1 MKKIVTF
8 LLAAILALGCTACGS
23 SGSAKSDRLSQIKEK
38 GCIEL
43 CTEPYFAPF
52 EYVDPNQSGDAQYQG
67 VDIEIAKYIADK
79 LGVELKITA
88 LDYTAVLSGV
98 ADGKYDFA
106 ISAIAYAPSRAE
118 AMRLSNVYYTS
129 NNGYGLLVRA
139 EDAGKYNS
147 IESLQDAVVITQSG
161 SVQESLYNQ
170 YVGGACKEFKLVA
183 NMTDGYLAVAQG
195 KADVCICET
204 SSAGL
209 YAEANGGLATT
220 DFRFEVDP
228 NMNGTCVAM
237 PTDGTESLC
246 DVVNE
251 CIQELNASGQIEAWY
266 AQYEAAAKAL
276 GVEVGDRMATT
287 DIRKAVLAVRAAKGM
302 LEDPT
307 RYALPDMA
315 TAKREA
321 NILADLDRLAALNNQ
336 AGIPAGGDGLPAPDY
351 NRHSCGSFFMN
362 PILSAQQAATLPEDA
377 PRFDATR
384 PDGTPGVKTSAAWL
398 IDHAGCHKGYKVSPD
413 ASAGLSTQH
422 ALALTNRGGAS
433 AADVEVL
440 AKAVQQAVREAFGVT
455 LVPEPVC
462 IGVL

>member
-1 MKKIVTF
+1 MTSFADITTMGVGGHIAHFVEPTTRVGLIEAVEDADSKGLPLVVIGGGSNMLVSDDPFNGVVVRDARCLITVPDEAAPVEGGDRTVHVNAEAGANWDDFVAFTVELGLEGVEGLSGIPGTVGASVVQNIGAYGQEVATSVESVEVWDRETKTTRDLTPADLQFGYRYSALKASMYAGPGKPADRFFPTPRYVVLSVTF
-8 LLAAILALGCTACGS
+8 ALTH
-23 SGSAKSDRLSQIKEK
+23 SAE
-38 GCIEL
+38 G
-43 CTEPYFAPF
+43 T
-52 EYVDPNQSGDAQYQG
+52 V
-67 VDIEIAKYIADK
+67 
-79 LGVELKITA
+79 
-88 LDYTAVLSGV
+88 
-98 ADGKYDFA
+98 
-106 ISAIAYAPSRAE
+106 
-118 AMRLSNVYYTS
+118 
-129 NNGYGLLVRA
+129 GYGQL
-139 EDAGKYNS
+139 
-147 IESLQDAVVITQSG
+147 
-161 SVQESLYNQ
+161 
-170 YVGGACKEFKLVA
+170 
-183 NMTDGYLAVAQG
+183 
-195 KADVCICET
+195 
-204 SSAGL
+204 
-209 YAEANGGLATT
+209 
-220 DFRFEVDP
+220 
-228 NMNGTCVAM
+228 
-237 PTDGTESLC
+237 
-246 DVVNE
+246 
-251 CIQELNASGQIEAWY
+251 
-266 AQYEAAAKAL
+266 AKAL

-336 AGIPAGGDGLPAPDY
+336 AGIPASSDGLPAPDY

-440 AKAVQQAVREAFGVT
+440 AGRTASSSGSVRRHLGSGAGLYRRAVIPRRKLGDDRLAVWPANQ
-455 LVPEPVC
+455 
-462 IGVL
+462 